1 MDVSSVAISKLVFDE
16 GNAKEESQKYRHLP
30 DLLLLTAPLVVW
42 IFPGPMESD

>member
-16 GNAKEESQKYRHLP
+16 GNAKEESQKYHMP
-30 DLLLLTAPLVVW
+30 GLLLLTAPFVVW